1 MPQEPYRNPK
11 DARTEILTKIGL
23 HEFQEAPM
31 CGTEEYRDDSKKT
44 IVSFDC
50 YVLSLHTLRRGNV
63 DKKDVIPSG
72 SRLDDSVVT
81 SLSRKDKTVII
92 NSYHH
97 RQKEP
102 GAHNLGF
109 SVPSSRQRVFGSQK
123 RKYTPGQRNHLVVEM
138 SDKTMEREE
147 CFRSAY
153 RMTRAVL
160 ASMLETHG
168 VQGAEVDFVLMGNFF
183 SPYNMEWEVMGI
195 SLMCNNTFVTSFI
208 FDTDDNECVLL
219 THCIHDGGADAIQ
232 ERIPVEGGTAK
243 DVVRHLT
250 PVLLKIVE
258 TAGK

>member
-11 DARTEILTKIGL
+11 DAHTDILTKIGFREL
-23 HEFQEAPM
+23 QEAPM
-31 CGTEEYRDDSKKT
+31 CGTEEYRDGSKKN

-50 YVLSLHTLRRGNV
+50 YAVSLRPTLKRNV
-63 DKKDVIPSG
+63 DGHDTIPFGCEPSNN
-72 SRLDDSVVT
+72 VAT
-81 SLSRKDKTVII
+81 SLSSKEKTLII
-92 NSYHH
+92 SNFHH
-97 RQKEP
+97 RKREEKDSRM
-102 GAHNLGF
+102 GMD
-109 SVPSSRQRVFGSQK
+109 PSAGRYVIFGSRK
-123 RKYTPGQRNHLVVEM
+123 RKYTPGQRSDLIVEM

-168 VQGAEVDFVLMGNFF
+168 VQGAEVDFVMMDNF
-183 SPYNMEWEVMGI
+183 SNPISWEREFMGI
-195 SLMCNNTFVTSFI
+195 ALMCNNTFVTSFA
-208 FDTDDNECVLL
+208 FGTDDNECVLL

-232 ERIPVEGGTAK
+232 ERIPVEGSTAK

-250 PVLLKIVE
+250 PALLKIVE